1 MEKNIKYPA
10 GPLKIYNT
18 LSRKKEEFVPLL
30 EGRIGMY
37 VCGVTVYDDCHL
49 GHGRSAVAFDV
60 IRRYLEK
67 LGYKVTFV
75 KNFTDVDDKIINR
88 ANKDGIKSE
97 KLTEKYIEA
106 YSRDMAAL
114 GVKKADIEPKATEH
128 IKEMVE
134 LISDLVKKGYAYES
148 NGDVY
153 FSVRKFKGYGKLS
166 GRSLDELEAG
176 ARVEVNEQKK
186 DPLDFALWKK
196 SKPDEPWWDSPWG
209 KGRPGWHIECS
220 AMSKKYLG
228 NTLDIHAGGQDLVF
242 PHHENEVAQSEA
254 STGEQFS
261 RYWMH
266 NGFVNINKEKMS
278 KSLGNFF
285 TISDILKKYDGEVV
299 RFFLLSTHYRS
310 PIDYSDKE
318 LDSAGNSVKRIYN
331 TLANIDDLLNRG
343 LQKEKRDDTDE
354 EFLSKIKKSEEKFKE
369 GMNDD
374 FNTSEGVA
382 AIFELV
388 RDANIYME
396 KDPAKDILLSAK
408 NKIRELGNILG
419 LFQKEIKES
428 IEDVVEQK
436 IKERENAR
444 KNKDFAASDRIR
456 DELKNMGIILEDKK
470 DGTRWKKE

>member
-1 MEKNIKYPA
+1 M
-10 GPLKIYNT
+10 PLKIYNT
-18 LSRKKEEFVPLL
+18 LSRKKEEFVPLVKG
-30 EGRIGMY
+30 EIKMY

-88 ANKDGIKSE
+88 ANKDGIESE
-97 KLTEKYIEA
+97 KLTKKYIES
-106 YSRDMAAL
+106 YSRDMEAL
-114 GVKKADIEPKATEH
+114 GVRKADIEPKATEH

-134 LISDLVKKGYAYES
+134 LISDLIKKGYAYES

-153 FSVRKFKGYGKLS
+153 FAVRKFKGYGKLS

-196 SKPDEPWWDSPWG
+196 SKPNEPFWPSPWG
-209 KGRPGWHIECS
+209 EGRPGWHIECS

-228 NTLDIHAGGQDLVF
+228 NTLDIHTGGQDLIF
-242 PHHENEVAQSEA
+242 PHHENEIAQSEA

-285 TISDILKKYDGEVV
+285 TITDILKKYDGEVV

-318 LDSAGNSVKRIYN
+318 LDSAGSSVKRIYN
-331 TLANIDDLLNRG
+331 TLENIDDLLNRG
-343 LQKEKRDDTDE
+343 AQKEKHDAADE
-354 EFLSKIKKSEEKFKE
+354 EFLLKIKKSEEKFKE
-369 GMNDD
+369 GMDDD
-374 FNTSEGVA
+374 FNTAEAVA
-382 AIFELV
+382 SIFELV
-388 RDANIYME
+388 KDANIYME

-408 NKIRELGNILG
+408 NKIRELGKILG
-419 LFQKEIKES
+419 LFQKENKES
-428 IEDVVEQK
+428 IENVVEQK
-436 IKERENAR
+436 IKERELAR

-470 DGTRWKKE
+470 DGTRWKREQNN

>member
-1 MEKNIKYPA
+1 M
-10 GPLKIYNT
+10 PLKIYNT
-18 LSRKKEEFVPLL
+18 LSRKKEEFVPLV

-67 LGYKVTFV
+67 LDYKVTFV

-88 ANKDGIKSE
+88 ANSDNKKPE
-97 KLTEKYIEA
+97 ELTEKYIES
-106 YSRDMAAL
+106 YYRDMDAL
-114 GVKKADIEPKATEH
+114 GVRKADIEPKATGH
-128 IKEMVE
+128 INEMIG
-134 LISDLVKKGYAYES
+134 LISDLVKKGYAYEN

-153 FSVRKFKGYGKLS
+153 FAVRKFKGYGKLS

-176 ARVEVNEQKK
+176 ARVDVNEQKK

-196 SKPDEPWWDSPWG
+196 SKPNEPWWDSPWG

-228 NTLDIHAGGQDLVF
+228 NTLDIHTGGQDLIF
-242 PHHENEVAQSEA
+242 PHHENEIAQSEA
-254 STGEQFS
+254 STGVQFA
-261 RYWMH
+261 RFWMH

-285 TISDILKKYDGEVV
+285 TITDILKKYDGEVV

-318 LDSAGNSVKRIYN
+318 LDSAGSSVKRIYN
-331 TLANIDDLLNRG
+331 TLENIDDLMNRG
-343 LQKEKRDDTDE
+343 TQKEKHDDADD
-354 EFLSKIKKSEEKFKE
+354 EFLLKIKNSGEKFSE
-369 GMNDD
+369 GMDDD
-374 FNTSEGVA
+374 FNTAEAVA

-388 RDANIYME
+388 REANIYMG

-419 LFQKEIKES
+419 LFQKENKES
-428 IEDVVEQK
+428 IEEVVEQK
-436 IKERENAR
+436 IKERELAR
-444 KNKDFAASDRIR
+444 TNKDFAASDRIR
-456 DELKNMGIILEDKK
+456 EELKNMGIILEDKK